1 MQQILKAQGVHLSL
15 ARVTGQTLDL
25 LQRSSMLG
33 EIKPP
38 LVFSSVRSGVS
49 AYRYWLRQQKDSP
62 PRPRL
67 QAEMPDHAL

>member
-1 MQQILKAQGVHLSL
+1 M
-15 ARVTGQTLDL
+15 TGQTLDL

-49 AYRYWLRQQKDSP
+49 AYRYWLRQQE
-62 PRPRL
+62 RL
-67 QAEMPDHAL
+67 AAQAAATSGNA